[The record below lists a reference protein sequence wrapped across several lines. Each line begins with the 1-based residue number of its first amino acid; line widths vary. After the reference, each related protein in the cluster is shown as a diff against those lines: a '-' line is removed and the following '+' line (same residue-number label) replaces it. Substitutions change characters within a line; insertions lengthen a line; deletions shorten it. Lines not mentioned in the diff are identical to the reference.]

1 MFLLC
6 KGVLLMSYEDRG
18 NKKWIPFLMP
28 EHKGLLKCYYQE
40 VHHLKFEDTE
50 GPIDGTTE
58 NALNDAIFSGD
69 IVTVTA
75 MNGLLMNRFDAFVE
89 KLDYVQEE
97 VHLVKRNLDV
107 EIVLFKRIIIVGLT
121 LE

>member
-1 MFLLC
+1 
-6 KGVLLMSYEDRG
+6 MSYEDRG

-28 EHKGLLKCYYQE
+28 EHKGLLKRYYQE

-50 GPIDGTTE
+50 GSIDGTIE

-75 MNGLLMNRFDAFVE
+75 MNGPLTHRFDAFVE

-107 EIVLFKRIIIVGLT
+107 EIVSFKQILSVNLT
-121 LE
+121 E